1 MNVVT
6 VGRRFQVVIP
16 KEIRES
22 LRLRPGDKLEV
33 RLEEGRIAM
42 YLLPRKKGLVPLEE
56 KISRSKPQQT
66 A

>member
-16 KEIRES
+16 KAVREQ

-33 RLEEGRIAM
+33 KLEKGRIVM
-42 YLLPRKKGLVPLEE
+42 CVLPRKRAFIAAKEE
-56 KISRSKPQQT
+56 LSHPET
-66 A
+66 